1 MKNDYVAQVGENKFT
16 NLKDAVNACLEGQN
30 NTIAILKSFIMTESE
45 KVTIEAN
52 KNIILDLN
60 GQTMTIF
67 CNTGAIKNN
76 GTLNITDTTADTT
89 GRILS
94 NGNRVIENT
103 GMLTIANG
111 TIKQNKPGTSQI
123 PINIIQNTGELSING
138 GTITS
143 TNADINAISNE
154 EKGTITINGGT
165 LGTSGSTGTGIIN
178 NNSTN
183 KVTITDGTINGA
195 IYNLN
200 SGMVEVRGGTIEDG
214 IYNSN
219 VGSIVITNGTIKR
232 RLYWN
237 IKF

>member
-1 MKNDYVAQVGENKFT
+1 
-16 NLKDAVNACLEGQN
+16 
-30 NTIAILKSFIMTESE
+30 
-45 KVTIEAN
+45 
-52 KNIILDLN
+52 
-60 GQTMTIF
+60 MTIF

-143 TNADINAISNE
+143 TNAYINAISNE

-165 LGTSGSTGTGIIN
+165 LILTDTSSSGINTNSTGTIEIN
-178 NNSTN
+178 
-183 KVTITDGTINGA
+183 
-195 IYNLN
+195 
-200 SGMVEVRGGTIEDG
+200 GGTISSYYRNRE
-214 IYNSN
+214 
-219 VGSIVITNGTIKR
+219 
-232 RLYWN
+232 
-237 IKF
+237 